1 MYSPSLRLSAVSP
14 LRSRDPFHTNA
25 SFSSS
30 RSLMPADPALPA
42 ESADCWAATINK
54 EGESQEQG
62 QFPPKSQRSS
72 GWGGQAVG
80 RAFSLLH
87 FFPHSWGLGM
97 MLKLPLPPQLLA
109 FLWHFTV
116 YKMVLDAFAHVLP
129 PTPL

>member
-1 MYSPSLRLSAVSP
+1 
-14 LRSRDPFHTNA
+14 
-25 SFSSS
+25 
-30 RSLMPADPALPA
+30 MPADPALPA

-72 GWGGQAVG
+72 GRGRGGQAVG
-80 RAFSLLH
+80 REFFLLH
-87 FFPHSWGLGM
+87 FSPHSWGRGM
-97 MLKLPLPPQLLA
+97 MLKLLLPPQLLA

-116 YKMVLDAFAHVLP
+116 HKMVLDAFAHVLH